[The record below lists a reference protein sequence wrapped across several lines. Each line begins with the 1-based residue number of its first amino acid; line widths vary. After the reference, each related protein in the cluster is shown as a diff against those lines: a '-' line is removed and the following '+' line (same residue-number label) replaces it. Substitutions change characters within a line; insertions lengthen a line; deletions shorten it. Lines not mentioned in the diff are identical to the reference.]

1 MYRFLSKFYPK
12 KLKKNY
18 TNLVDYSGIKVNAD
32 RFMGFIVGFGFLLA
46 LVVAFYSVLFFKIPF
61 FISFPGFFFLFEIM
75 VYFSLLLKAD
85 SKAKFVEKILP
96 DVLHLMSSNLRAGF
110 TTDRALLLS
119 ARDEFGPF
127 KDEINQ
133 VGKEI
138 TMGKEISKA
147 LMDMAKK
154 IKSER
159 LNKTITLIVSGL
171 KSGGELSSLLDQT
184 AKNLRQE
191 ELVDNRIRANVM
203 MYVIFIFSAICF
215 GAPLLFGLSSFLVDV
230 LTETLGGIDIP
241 QEAGIGTALPMSFTE
256 VHISSDFVVTFS
268 IVFLITASVLG
279 SLILGLIYKGKE
291 REGIKF
297 MPILIVIS
305 LIVFFLSRF
314 AISNM
319 LQGFFGF

>member
-18 TNLVDYSGIKVNAD
+18 TDLVSYSGLQVNAD
-32 RFMGFIVGFGFLLA
+32 RFMGFIVGFGFLLS
-46 LVVAFYSVLFFKIPF
+46 LVVGFYSALLFKTPF
-61 FISFPGFFFLFEIM
+61 FIIFPGFFIVFEIM

-110 TTDRALLLS
+110 TTDRAFLLS
-119 ARDEFGPF
+119 AREEFGPF

-138 TMGKEISKA
+138 TMGKDISKA

-154 IKSER
+154 TKSDR
-159 LNKTITLIVSGL
+159 LNKTVTLIVSGL
-171 KSGGELSSLLDQT
+171 KSGGELASLLEQT

-203 MYVIFIFSAICF
+203 MYVIFIFTAISF
-215 GAPLLFGLSSFLVDV
+215 GAPLLFGLSSFLVDI
-230 LTETLGGIDIP
+230 LTEILGGINIP
-241 QEAGIGTALPMSFTE
+241 QGVGIGSALPMSFTE
-256 VHISSDFVVTFS
+256 VNISSDFVVTFA
-268 IVFLITASVLG
+268 IVFLITASILG

-297 MPILIVIS
+297 MPALIFTS
-305 LIVFFLSRF
+305 LMVFFIVRF
-314 AISNM
+314 AISNL
-319 LQGFFGF
+319 LQGFFGV